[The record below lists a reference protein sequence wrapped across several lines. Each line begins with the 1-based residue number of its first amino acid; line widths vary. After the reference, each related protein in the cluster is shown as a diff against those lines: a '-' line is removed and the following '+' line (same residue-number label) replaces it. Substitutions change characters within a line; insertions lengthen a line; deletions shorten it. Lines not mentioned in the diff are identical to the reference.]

1 MANGTLTPARIAML
15 LEEEEKAKV
24 AKPAPSVA
32 MPHDA
37 IGSAQPL
44 TLNSPTQEIDDPEA
58 AARAAA
64 KAERHR
70 LRRLQREQEQRSQGG
85 LDELAIL
92 DAQSATPKVKGRVL
106 LCCRG
111 VLVFPYL
118 TTRLAL
124 VHHDFGD
131 VPLQASNTKGFKS
144 AQLNVADFGG
154 DELAMLE
161 AQSSFGGGGDTSGF
175 TSKYAA
181 SPPEEDLSA
190 EELYGAL
197 KPRQPKFKPGR

>member
-1 MANGTLTPARIAML
+1 MTNGTLTPARIAML

-24 AKPAPSVA
+24 AKSAPSVA
-32 MPHDA
+32 IPNAA

-44 TLNSPTQEIDDPEA
+44 PLNSPMQEIDDPEA

-70 LRRLQREQEQRSQGG
+70 LRRLQREQERRSQGG

-106 LCCRG
+106 LCCCG

-118 TTRLAL
+118 TTRLAF
-124 VHHDFGD
+124 VRHYFGD
-131 VPLQASNTKGFKS
+131 VH
-144 AQLNVADFGG
+144 
-154 DELAMLE
+154 
-161 AQSSFGGGGDTSGF
+161 
-175 TSKYAA
+175 YR
-181 SPPEEDLSA
+181 
-190 EELYGAL
+190 
-197 KPRQPKFKPGR
+197 PRTP